1 MRQLLS
7 YKFRD
12 DIMPAAVRYSIGDL
26 AALGGVS
33 RRTVRYYV
41 QEGLIPEPLG
51 RGRGDHYGEAHLA
64 QLLRVKAMQEAGRT
78 LDEIRRAL
86 AGTPASRAFAQP
98 LASTPALPSSMW
110 RRIELAEGVELHVA
124 SSVRLSPGKLRELAA
139 WCRTNFG
146 EPDSRRR
153 EDEDEDA

>member
-1 MRQLLS
+1 
-7 YKFRD
+7 
-12 DIMPAAVRYSIGDL
+12 MPAAVRYSIGDL

-51 RGRGDHYGEAHLA
+51 RGRGDHYAEAHLA

-78 LDEIRRAL
+78 LEEIRRAL
-86 AGTPASRAFAQP
+86 DATSGSRAVARP
-98 LASTPALPSSMW
+98 LSPAPVLPTSVW
-110 RRIELAEGVELHVA
+110 RRIGLADGVELHVA
-124 SSVRLSPGKLRELAA
+124 SSARLTPGKLRELAA

-146 EPDSRRR
+146 EPGGPQR